1 MIFRKSKGALFQ
13 KQINEYLCCS
23 LRHQRQLAYKHYMLT
38 QLKKLVKKYFT
49 HFSYFYIHLR
59 HRIFVALGLSLVVG
73 VLDGFGLAMFFPLLE
88 MVGGESE
95 VSGEGLGGLSFLV
108 DGIKAMGIPLT
119 MYSVLIIIAIFFILK
134 GITKFVEQYYN
145 VITQQYFIKKLRY
158 DNINKLSNLQY
169 KAFVMSDVGRI
180 QNTLSGEVGRVSQAY
195 RSYFMAVQSGV
206 LVLVYIA
213 LAVLTDPQ
221 FAILVVIG
229 GGLSN
234 LVYNRIYK
242 KTKAT
247 SKKITKGGHVF
258 QGLLIQNVAFFKYLK
273 ATGYIH
279 RYAQKLRSAVDV
291 IEANTKKIGF
301 YNAIL
306 SATREPLVI
315 AVVVVVIIVQITFFS
330 ESIGAIILSLMFF
343 YRSLN
348 ALMQLQNHWNSFLNM
363 SGSLDN
369 MTLFMQE
376 LALSQEK
383 EGKKMMSE
391 FQKEI
396 ILESADFDYGGK
408 VILKGVSLK
417 IEKNKTYAFVGE
429 SGSGKTT
436 LVNIITALM
445 PVQSGNIQVDGIAYK
460 DLDRKTFQKRIG
472 YITQEPVI
480 YSDSVFNNVTQWAP
494 YTKENISKFWLA
506 LKRASIAEFVETLSK
521 QEHAPLGNNGIVVS
535 GGQKQRLSIA
545 RELYKDIDILI
556 MDEAT
561 SALDSETEKAIQEN
575 IEQLKGQYTILIVAH
590 RLSTIRSADQVFLLN
605 NGEIAAS
612 GSYQEL
618 IRISDAFKKMVEL
631 QEV

>member
-1 MIFRKSKGALFQ
+1 MRQ
-13 KQINEYLCCS
+13 QIKEFV
-23 LRHQRQLAYKHYMLT
+23 R
-38 QLKKLVKKYFT
+38 KYFT

-59 HRIFVALGLSLVVG
+59 HRVFIALGLSLIIG

-95 VSGEGLGGLSFLV
+95 VTGEGLGGLSFLV
-108 DGIKAMGIPLT
+108 DSIKALGIPLT
-119 MYSVLIIIAIFFILK
+119 IYSVLIIIAVFFILK
-134 GITKFVEQYYN
+134 GITKFIEQYYN
-145 VITQQYFIKKLRY
+145 VVTRQYFIKKLRY
-158 DNINKLSNLQY
+158 ENIDKLSKFQY

-180 QNTLSGEVGRVSQAY
+180 QNTLSGEVGRVSQSY
-195 RSYFMAVQSGV
+195 QSYFMAVQSGV
-206 LVLVYIA
+206 LVMVYIV
-213 LAVLTDPQ
+213 LAVITDPQ

-229 GGLSN
+229 GVLSN
-234 LVYNRIYK
+234 SVYNRIYK
-242 KTKAT
+242 KTKET
-247 SKKITKGGHVF
+247 SKKITKGGHSF

-273 ATGYIH
+273 ATGYINQFAH
-279 RYAQKLRSAVDV
+279 KLRSAVDV

-301 YNAIL
+301 YNSIL

-315 AVVVVVIIVQITFFS
+315 TVVVLVIIIQISFFS
-330 ESIGAIILSLMFF
+330 ESISAIILSLMFF

-348 ALMQLQNHWNSFLNM
+348 TLMQVQTNWNNFLNM
-363 SGSLDN
+363 SGSLEN

-376 LALSQEK
+376 LSLSQEK
-383 EGKKMMSE
+383 NGKKTMIG
-391 FQKEI
+391 FQKDI
-396 ILESADFDYGGK
+396 VMESVNFDYGGEP
-408 VILKGVSLK
+408 VLKEVSLT

-436 LVNIITALM
+436 LVNILAALM
-445 PVQSGNIQVDGIAYK
+445 PVQSGNITIDGIAYRQ
-460 DLDRKTFQKRIG
+460 LDKTTLQRRIG

-494 YTKENISKFWLA
+494 YTEENTSRFWEVLQ
-506 LKRASIAEFVETLSK
+506 KASIAEFVKSLSGK
-521 QEHAPLGNNGIVVS
+521 EHALLGNNGIVIS

-575 IEQLKGQYTILIVAH
+575 IEQLKGRYTILIVAH

-605 NGEIAAS
+605 KGKIDAY
-612 GSYQEL
+612 GSYYEL
-618 IRISDAFKKMVEL
+618 LKASDTFKRMVKL